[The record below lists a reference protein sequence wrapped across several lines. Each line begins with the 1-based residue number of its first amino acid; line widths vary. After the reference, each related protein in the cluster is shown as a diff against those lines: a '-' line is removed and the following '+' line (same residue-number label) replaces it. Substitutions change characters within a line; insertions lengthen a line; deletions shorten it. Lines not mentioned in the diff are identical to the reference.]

1 LKFPGGPDAFVLIY
15 LQAPR
20 EIPLLGPT
28 PSVQKGPLFSPL
40 VLSVNIFTV
49 NHVDSKRQEHATPNF
64 AAKYSLVDQVCRCVI
79 RSLFSSLINDMIKS
93 LAVWVISV
101 CFALVSLVAIS
112 ITWSTE
118 SYTSVI
124 VLPGQMS
131 GST

>member
-1 LKFPGGPDAFVLIY
+1 
-15 LQAPR
+15 
-20 EIPLLGPT
+20 
-28 PSVQKGPLFSPL
+28 
-40 VLSVNIFTV
+40 
-49 NHVDSKRQEHATPNF
+49 
-64 AAKYSLVDQVCRCVI
+64 
-79 RSLFSSLINDMIKS
+79 MIKS